1 MRAVAFLSAASAV
14 GTALAVATASDH
26 SDDLHERKLL
36 SRNIVTSGQLADS
49 YDYVIVGGGTAG
61 LVLANRLSADSSTSV
76 LVLEAGGTGEA
87 VSNQIGMSSLYSAC
101 SRESWPR
108 GTCSDTSRC
117 NARLH
122 STTPRLGLPPQAARA
137 VSGLIRLQTSRL

>member
-1 MRAVAFLSAASAV
+1 MAVFSRL
-14 GTALAVATASDH
+14 ATAVQLFSII
-26 SDDLHERKLL
+26 LTPALCAA
-36 SRNIVTSGQLADS
+36 TSKD